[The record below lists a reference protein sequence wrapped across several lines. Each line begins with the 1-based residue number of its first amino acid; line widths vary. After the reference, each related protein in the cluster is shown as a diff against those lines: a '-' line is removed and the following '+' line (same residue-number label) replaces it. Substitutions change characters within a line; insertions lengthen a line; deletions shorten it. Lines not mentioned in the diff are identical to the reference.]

1 MYEYIKGNVEYVGD
15 NLLVLENNDIGYKI
29 MTSNYTIQSL
39 NNSINVKIYTYLH
52 IREDEMSLYG
62 FITKDELDIFKLLLS
77 VSKIGPKV
85 GVNIMST
92 LKPIEI
98 KSAIVNENE
107 NMLAKAPGIGNKTA
121 KRMILELKD
130 KIKDNID
137 EVINDNIDN
146 VSNETNEAKSA
157 LLSLGY
163 NKAEINTALSKID
176 TTGKDVTDLIK
187 LALKELSN

>member
-15 NLLVLENNDIGYKI
+15 NLLVIENNDIGYKI
-29 MTSNYTIQSL
+29 YTSNYTIQSL
-39 NNSINVKIYTYLH
+39 NNSIYVKIYTYLH

-85 GVNIMST
+85 GINIMST
-92 LKPIEI
+92 LKPTEI
-98 KSAIVNENE
+98 KSAIINENE
-107 NMLAKAPGIGNKTA
+107 NLLSKAPGIGNKTA

-137 EVINDNIDN
+137 EIITDNNEN
-146 VSNETNEAKSA
+146 VSNEANEAKSA
-157 LLSLGY
+157 LISLGY

-176 TTGKDVTDLIK
+176 TTGKNVTDLIK